1 MADLGLSD
9 RETKRVMAE
18 ADFDGNGEIS
28 YAEFIPLAVD
38 LVQSMYAKME
48 MEAAKAKEEDEA
60 REEAKNYLL
69 HGMTKEEVESVM
81 IDIFH
86 KSDADGSGALSL
98 QEFQKCCRD
107 ADIGLTR
114 KEVNILMHQCDVDGD
129 GHISYEEFVPLCFEM
144 LTEILKDELLQEKR
158 TPTELETFLVQIFS
172 EADIDGAGALSPL
185 AMKEVI
191 KSADFGLTRLQIHSV
206 LAEAEYDEDGVM
218 KPVPWGGGHEA
229 AFLIR
234 TFEDSLPLRMAF
246 MGVFTLVGLALIG
259 LDECLLV
266 MAGLVTTAA
275 AVWVGAHL
283 LAVHYYYRHDP
294 KAAREA
300 CEAVHTAIMVVFG
313 IVSVVGGRLAHE
325 GTSPSLS
332 GVECSRERFAGVTF
346 GLWNLIHEPAHL
358 TIGFITCAHG
368 ASLWHFAVGTI
379 AFEGGIALAYADAY
393 YGASLGTDVC
403 SAGCH
408 DRLVT
413 IGILAEL
420 LSYLFGCG
428 MGLGLVTLQ
437 RRAAVK
443 SLRIE
448 QLQAER
454 IEQLRGEKE
463 RLNYDTQLARLRHV
477 AVAYADPSV
486 AFFTDDEEEE
496 RGGGENGGGMRVRID
511 PAVNRSGGGGGGGPW
526 GDRWQQQQPLC
537 SYASSAASEPFP
549 SSYTSSAASELGG
562 IIWSS
567 AASSPASA
575 ASGMSAASIHKPEDA
590 FVRSAPRLGP
600 ASERTKPRTRSGA
613 PPGDRPRGTADAD
626 AASGGG
632 GSTRAR
638 GMRVGQLMGAAAV
651 AQYRRVSSSSHGA
664 SSVSSAASASES
676 GAETPKVCTCVER
689 DAALSRTLQDLNL
702 AARSK

>member
-1 MADLGLSD
+1 MEDGPAPAVAPTKAVGLLRMDS
-9 RETKRVMAE
+9 EPGGGEAAE
-18 ADFDGNGEIS
+18 AADV
-28 YAEFIPLAVD
+28 A
-38 LVQSMYAKME
+38 
-48 MEAAKAKEEDEA
+48 EAADAADAADAAEA
-60 REEAKNYLL
+60 AGEA
-69 HGMTKEEVESVM
+69 
-81 IDIFH
+81 
-86 KSDADGSGALSL
+86 
-98 QEFQKCCRD
+98 
-107 ADIGLTR
+107 
-114 KEVNILMHQCDVDGD
+114 
-129 GHISYEEFVPLCFEM
+129 
-144 LTEILKDELLQEKR
+144 
-158 TPTELETFLVQIFS
+158 
-172 EADIDGAGALSPL
+172 
-185 AMKEVI
+185 
-191 KSADFGLTRLQIHSV
+191 
-206 LAEAEYDEDGVM
+206 AEAEYDEDGVI
-218 KPVPWGGGHEA
+218 KPVPWGGGQEA

-234 TFEDSLPLRMAF
+234 TFEDSLPLRMGF

-313 IVSVVGGRLAHE
+313 IVSVVGGRLAHK

-403 SAGCH
+403 SADCH

-454 IEQLRGEKE
+454 IEQLRAEKE

-486 AFFTDDEEEE
+486 AFFTDDEEE

-511 PAVNRSGGGGGGGPW
+511 PAINRSGGGGGGGPW
-526 GDRWQQQQPLC
+526 GDGRQQQQPLS

-549 SSYTSSAASELGG
+549 SSYASSAASELGG

-575 ASGMSAASIHKPEDA
+575 ASGMSAASTHKPVDA

-632 GSTRAR
+632 VCHAGTEQPPPPPSA
-638 GMRVGQLMGAAAV
+638 GQPACLV
-651 AQYRRVSSSSHGA
+651 PWSSRPLWRRVSSSSHGA
-664 SSVSSAASASES
+664 TSVSSAASASES
-676 GAETPKVCTCVER
+676 GAETPKVRTCAER